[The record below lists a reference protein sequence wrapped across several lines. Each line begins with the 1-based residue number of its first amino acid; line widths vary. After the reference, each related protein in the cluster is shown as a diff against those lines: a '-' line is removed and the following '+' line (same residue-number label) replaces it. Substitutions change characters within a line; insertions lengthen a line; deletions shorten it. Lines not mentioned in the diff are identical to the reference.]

1 MIIQRV
7 IKGMRQ
13 VPKARVKAILDV
25 GIECNL
31 CLNKGPIAYAK
42 IPEMLTERNL
52 EWHQDHFEDPDP
64 LWKNPTNEEFHYH
77 TPFISTTAGTMER
90 RKGQN
95 VRRKA
100 FEIALK
106 FATDGLTVDG
116 WLFYCDLFILGRP
129 TVELQ
134 AFSEELRELNVHTRY
149 SVHQTEGEIVAKI
162 LIPPS
167 QIEQADFFDVNDV
180 KNALN
185 NGLIPR
191 PNDTLSNTLYV
202 DSSRY
207 NNVRGFID

>member
-7 IKGMRQ
+7 IKGLQRLSKTTAQ
-13 VPKARVKAILDV
+13 AILST

-31 CLNKGPIAYAK
+31 CRIKGQIAYAE
-42 IPEMLTERNL
+42 IPKMLTERNL

-64 LWKNPTNEEFHYH
+64 LWKNPKDELFQYH
-77 TPFISTTAGTMER
+77 TPFISTTAGTVER

-106 FATDGLTVDG
+106 FATDGLTVNG
-116 WLFYCDLFILGRP
+116 WLFYCDLFVLGRP
-129 TVELQ
+129 TVELPV
-134 AFSEELRELNVHTRY
+134 FSDELRELNVHTRY

-162 LIPPS
+162 LIPPT
-167 QIEQADFFDVNDV
+167 QIEQAHFFDVSDV
-180 KNALN
+180 KDALN
-185 NGLIPR
+185 KGEIPS

-202 DSSRY
+202 NPSLY